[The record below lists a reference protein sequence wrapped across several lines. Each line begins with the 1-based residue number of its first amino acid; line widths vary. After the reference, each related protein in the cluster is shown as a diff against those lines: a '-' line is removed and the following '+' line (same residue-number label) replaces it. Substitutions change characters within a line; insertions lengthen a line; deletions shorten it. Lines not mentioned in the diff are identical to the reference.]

1 MATQSDTHKIEE
13 QLCKSCNGR
22 LQCES
27 EDPRSTIPD
36 SKRWILNKRIDF
48 LNNNERG
55 QTVPRDLGKI
65 AESVVEWD
73 GAVGDELDLSTED
86 RIYIRGKAEDNCR
99 KQRYYS
105 LLNITP
111 PTSTSPIL
119 VAFTGNRN

>member
-1 MATQSDTHKIEE
+1 MATQSDTHEIEE
-13 QLCKSCNGR
+13 QLCKSSNSR
-22 LQCES
+22 LQREF

-48 LNNNERG
+48 LNNNVRG

-73 GAVGDELDLSTED
+73 GAVGDELDLSRED
-86 RIYIRGKAEDNCR
+86 RVYIKEKFTDNCR

-105 LLNITP
+105 QVNTMITP
-111 PTSTSPIL
+111 PISTSPTCR
-119 VAFTGNRN
+119 F